1 MKYLI
6 SFITLFLLISAA
18 PRMVHGQ
25 SAEDSNNFK
34 QQFQR
39 HFDYSSRVLSLA
51 KAMPA
56 DTYDWK
62 PADDVFSVAKVF
74 AHIARYN
81 FYYLESSLGI
91 PAPQGVD
98 VQNMEALTA
107 KEDVVAA
114 LESSIAH
121 VKSSISQMP
130 TSKLSEQTQLYGQT
144 VNGQAVLMQLITH
157 YSEHVGQ
164 AIAYARMNDIVPP
177 WNR

>member
-6 SFITLFLLISAA
+6 TLLTPLLLISAA
-18 PRMVHGQ
+18 PQ
-25 SAEDSNNFK
+25 ALQAQTSAESNNFK

-39 HFDYSSRVLSLA
+39 HFNYSSRVLSLA

-56 DTYDWK
+56 DTYSWQ
-62 PADDVFSVAKVF
+62 PSEGVYSVAKVF

-81 FYYLESSLGI
+81 YYYLESSLDI
-91 PAPQGVD
+91 PAPNGVD
-98 VQNMEALTA
+98 VENMESLTD
-107 KEDVVAA
+107 KEEIVTA
-114 LESSIAH
+114 LEQSITH
-121 VKSSISQMP
+121 VQNSISQMP